1 MFGRPD
7 GLDEPRLTINRRNK
21 NTVHPYSCRLICA
34 YRPTTGY
41 SYSTQANQLEVIM
54 ERIQKLFELLAGI
67 SAEENARLARAKAI
81 FADNSMD
88 VSTLQI
94 PACWRRKQRV
104 CP

>member
-1 MFGRPD
+1 
-7 GLDEPRLTINRRNK
+7 
-21 NTVHPYSCRLICA
+21 
-34 YRPTTGY
+34 
-41 SYSTQANQLEVIM
+41 M

-67 SAEENARLARAKAI
+67 CAEENAQLARAEADHV
-81 FADNSMD
+81 DNSMD